1 MSYPMKDLQNDVEH
15 LAEDAGHLV
24 DATAAAAAARY
35 DEACKGLSAVLERG
49 KDLYGVARKRAVRE
63 THAADVALHDN
74 LYQTVL
80 IGIGLGALL
89 GYLVARNGTGKPD

>member
-1 MSYPMKDLQNDVEH
+1 MKDLRNDMEH
-15 LAEDAGHLV
+15 FAEDAGHLV
-24 DATAAAAAARY
+24 DATASAAGARY

-80 IGIGLGALL
+80 IGIGVGALL
-89 GYLVARNGTGKPD
+89 GYLIARKGTGKPD